1 MPKAQTQS
9 VRSRARSW
17 RREIV
22 QARIRLADEALTHA
36 QRSELWQV
44 VDCREA
50 CLKLLVEDFPA
61 ELERID
67 REIEDELRR

>member
-1 MPKAQTQS
+1 MPKAATHS
-9 VRSRARSW
+9 ISARARSW

-22 QARIRLADEALTHA
+22 RARIKLADEGLTRA
-36 QRSELWQV
+36 QRFALWQV

-50 CLKLLVEDFPA
+50 CLKLLVEDFPS